1 MRRYGAAGASNDY
14 IDMNIL
20 KKIWGVIMD
29 FFTLK
34 KLALDKNSGSII
46 SASMEEH
53 INLWGQIL
61 TGKAPWNK
69 EARCCGVIDGIAG
82 AISDPV
88 SEEMKVT
95 SDNERLQESMDDLTS
110 RATDIVAFMALCG
123 GCVVRP
129 VYANSQLKYELVRL
143 GNYIPVSYDLDGTLT
158 GAVITKEFEEKGKNY
173 ILVEKHN
180 WDGRDHHVQLM
191 LYDITGGGDYKQRS
205 LESTEK
211 TAGLTPEY
219 TYENVDRPFLVEFR
233 NRKTNNID
241 GSNIPVSIYAG
252 RENLLED
259 ADRQYKRLNWEQE
272 AGEKIVFASHDLF
285 RARQGEEGIR
295 ITPKL
300 QKLLVKVSDAGTEEK
315 IQEYS
320 PALRTAEQVQ
330 AFQEIL
336 RRIEISCKL
345 GKGTLSNLEDSRMT
359 ATQYQGGKKVLYTTV
374 DSFESELEKK
384 YRECAWIFAYL
395 LSAYEKVP
403 FDPEITVSY
412 NDAARKDPDQMRSA
426 ALLELQNG
434 IISKAEYRMRIF
446 GETKEEAESKVPE
459 TAAPALGSFFG

>member
-1 MRRYGAAGASNDY
+1 
-14 IDMNIL
+14 
-20 KKIWGVIMD
+20 MD

-88 SEEMKVT
+88 SEEMSVT
-95 SDNERLQESMDDLTS
+95 TDNERLQESMDDLTS

-173 ILVEKHN
+173 VLVEKHN
-180 WDGRDHHVQLM
+180 WDGHDHHVQLM
-191 LYDITGGGDYKQRS
+191 L
-205 LESTEK
+205 
-211 TAGLTPEY
+211 
-219 TYENVDRPFLVEFR
+219 YENVDRPFLVEFR

-446 GETKEEAESKVPE
+446 GETEEEAESKVPE
-459 TAAPALGSFFG
+459 PAAPALGSFFG